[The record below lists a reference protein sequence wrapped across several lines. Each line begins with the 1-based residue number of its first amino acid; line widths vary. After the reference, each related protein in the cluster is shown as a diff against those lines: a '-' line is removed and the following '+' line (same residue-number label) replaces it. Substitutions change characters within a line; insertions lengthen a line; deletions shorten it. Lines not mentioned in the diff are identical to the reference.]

1 MPSMI
6 EGRRSVMKKIV
17 VGVDGSEG
25 ADRALRWAI
34 GLAEDGAE
42 IIAVYA
48 LGPLEDLAWGASAA
62 VSAGLG
68 LSAASLSGWRDE
80 LRRQLEQDWC
90 APLRAAGLPFRAHL
104 EGASAAA
111 GLMAVA
117 DREDAD
123 LIVVGAHGHGSFED
137 RVLGSVSYKISHR
150 AHQPVVIVPPE
161 TRRIPA

>member
-1 MPSMI
+1 MI
-6 EGRRSVMKKIV
+6 ERRRRSMMKRIV

-25 ADRALRWAI
+25 AALALRWAM
-34 GLAEDGAE
+34 GLADEEGAE

-48 LGPLEDLAWGASAA
+48 LGPMEDLARGASAA
-62 VSAGLG
+62 VWVGLG
-68 LSAASLSGWRDE
+68 LPHEGTWRKE
-80 LRRQLEQDWC
+80 LRRELEQDWC
-90 APLRAAGLPFRAHL
+90 APLRAAGLPFRVHL
-104 EGASAAA
+104 EGGSASA

-137 RVLGSVSYKISHR
+137 RVLGSVSYKLSHR

-161 TRRIPA
+161 ARRIPA

>member
-1 MPSMI
+1 
-6 EGRRSVMKKIV
+6 MKRIV
-17 VGVDGSEG
+17 VGVDGSQG
-25 ADRALRWAI
+25 AVRALRWAI
-34 GLAEDGAE
+34 GLAAEEGAE

-48 LGPLEDLAWGASAA
+48 LGPVEDLARGTTNA

-68 LSAASLSGWRDE
+68 MSRSRFSSWRNE
-80 LRRQLEQDWC
+80 LRQELEQDWC

-104 EGASAAA
+104 EEASASV

-123 LIVVGAHGHGSFED
+123 LIVVGAHGHGGFED
-137 RVLGSVSYKISHR
+137 RVLGSVSYKVSHR

-161 TRRIPA
+161 ARTIPV

>member
-1 MPSMI
+1 
-6 EGRRSVMKKIV
+6 MKRIV

-25 ADRALRWAI
+25 ALRALHWAI
-34 GLAEDGAE
+34 GLAEEQEAE

-48 LGPLEDLAWGASAA
+48 LGPGQDLARGATNA

-68 LSAASLSGWRDE
+68 MSQPGASSWRTE
-80 LRRQLEQDWC
+80 LRRELEQDWC

-104 EGASAAA
+104 EEASASA

-123 LIVVGAHGHGSFED
+123 LIVVGAHGHGGFED
-137 RVLGSVSYKISHR
+137 RVLGSVSYKVSHR

-161 TRRIPA
+161 ARIPA

>member
-1 MPSMI
+1 
-6 EGRRSVMKKIV
+6 MKRIV

-25 ADRALRWAI
+25 AARALRWAI
-34 GLAEDGAE
+34 GLAEKEGAE

-48 LGPLEDLAWGASAA
+48 LGPVEDLFRGTTNA

-68 LSAASLSGWRDE
+68 MSQPRAGSWRNE
-80 LRRQLEQDWC
+80 LRRELEQDWC
-90 APLRAAGLPFRAHL
+90 APVRAAGLPFRAHL
-104 EGASAAA
+104 EEASASA

-123 LIVVGAHGHGSFED
+123 LIVVGAHGHGGFED
-137 RVLGSVSYKISHR
+137 RVLGSVSYKVSHR

-161 TRRIPA
+161 ARPIPV